1 MEKLRKTSLF
11 PLYEKYGA
19 KVVDYAGWAMPV
31 EFSGLM
37 HEHKAVRTAAGLFDV
52 SHMGEIEVKG
62 EEALDFLQYLLTNDI
77 NAMSDNQIIYT
88 FMCYEN
94 GGVVDDLLVYKYDD
108 KHYLLVVNA
117 ANMEKDHEW
126 MLKQQGDFKVEII
139 NLSDDISEVALQ
151 GPYAEEI
158 LSKLTDADI
167 KNLPAFYLKR
177 DVNVAGANCLIS
189 RTGYTGEDG
198 FEIYLSHQDAP
209 VIWEKILEA
218 GQEYGILPIGL
229 GARDTLRFE
238 ASLPLYGNE
247 ISQDITPIEA
257 GLGFF
262 VKFDKGDFIGRDVL
276 KVQKEE
282 GTQRKSVGFEMIGGG
297 IPRHG
302 YSVVCKNKE
311 VGFVTTG
318 YHSPT
323 LGKSIGFAL
332 VDKDCA
338 SLDTEIEIQIRKR
351 RAGAKVVSKKFY
363 EKRYKK

>member
-1 MEKLRKTSLF
+1 MDGLKKTSLF

-19 KVVDYAGWAMPV
+19 KIVDYAGWAMPV
-31 EFSGLM
+31 EFSGLVD
-37 HEHKAVRTAAGLFDV
+37 EHKAVRTAAGLFDV

-62 EEALDFLQYLLTNDI
+62 EGALDYLQYLLTNDI
-77 NAMSDNQIIYT
+77 SAMADNQVIYT

-94 GGVVDDLLVYKYDD
+94 GGVVDDLLVYKYNRD
-108 KHYLLVVNA
+108 HYLLVVNA

-126 MLKQQGDFKVEII
+126 MVKQQGDFKVEII
-139 NLSDDISEVALQ
+139 NISADTSELALQ
-151 GPYAEEI
+151 GPAAEAI

-177 DVNVAGANCLIS
+177 DVNVAGANCLVS

-198 FEIYLSHQDAP
+198 FEIYLNHKDAP
-209 VIWEKILEA
+209 VIWERILEA

-257 GLGFF
+257 GLAFF
-262 VKFDKGDFIGRDVL
+262 VKLDKGDFIGRDVL
-276 KVQKEE
+276 KAQKEE
-282 GTQRKSVGFEMIGGG
+282 GTQRKSVGFEMTGGG

-302 YSVVCKNKE
+302 YPVLCGGKE

-323 LGKSIGFAL
+323 LEKSIGVAL
-332 VDKDCA
+332 VDKDCGA
-338 SLDTEIEIQIRKR
+338 LDTEIEIQIRKR
-351 RAGAKVVSKKFY
+351 TVSAKVVSKKFY

>member
-1 MEKLRKTSLF
+1 MEGLRKTSIF
-11 PLYEKYGA
+11 PLYEKYGG

-31 EFSGLM
+31 EFSGLVN
-37 HEHKAVRTAAGLFDV
+37 EHKAVRTAAGLFDV

-77 NAMSDNQIIYT
+77 SAMADNQIIYT

-94 GGVVDDLLVYKYDD
+94 GGVVDDLLVYKYNQD
-108 KHYLLVVNA
+108 HYLLVVNA
-117 ANMEKDHEW
+117 ANMEKDHDW
-126 MLKQQGDFKVEII
+126 LVKQQGDFKVEII
-139 NLSDDISEVALQ
+139 NISDDTSEVALQ
-151 GPYAEEI
+151 GPCAEAI
-158 LSKLTDADI
+158 LAKLTDADI
-167 KNLPAFYLKR
+167 ENLPAFYLMR
-177 DVNVAGANCLIS
+177 DVNIGGANCLLS

-198 FEIYLSHQDAP
+198 FEIYLSHEDAP
-209 VIWEKILEA
+209 MMWEKILEA
-218 GQEYGILPIGL
+218 GEEYGILPIGL

-262 VKFDKGDFIGRDVL
+262 VKFNKGDFIGSQVL
-276 KVQKEE
+276 KAQKED
-282 GTQRKSVGFEMIGGG
+282 GTDRKSVGFEMTGGG

-302 YSVVCKNKE
+302 YPVLCGGEE

-323 LGKSIGFAL
+323 LEKSIGFAL

-351 RAGAKVVSKKFY
+351 TVPAKIVSKKFY